1 MIKRFGYVI
10 CHCRLV
16 LVAEVPS
23 VSYLRI
29 WGAPQIFLA
38 GCGAIFLLWMP
49 NSCSIA
55 MPELSFFY
63 FWVSFTF
70 DCLLLWSLNM
80 LKDSFR
86 FHLILAYVL
95 ALDYAD
101 QVILDSLILKLKSQQ
116 RLCLASCTLRYHLWC
131 LNSLSLYSN
140 QHLQHSSRI
149 FPSLSCQLKSL

>member
-29 WGAPQIFLA
+29 WGAPQKFLA

-55 MPELSFFY
+55 MLELSFFY

-70 DCLLLWSLNM
+70 DCLLLWSLIV
-80 LKDSFR
+80 LVGSFQ
-86 FHLILAYVL
+86 FHLILAYSK
-95 ALDYAD
+95 ALDYAH
-101 QVILDSLILKLKSQQ
+101 QGMLDSLLQKPKSQQ
-116 RLCLASCTLRYHLWC
+116 RLYLASCTLRYHLWY
-131 LNSLSLYSN
+131 LNSLFLYSN